1 MIGKVIE
8 YVKGSELPPN
18 MIKKFKID
26 PESVFKIT
34 IEPRD
39 EKKRVKKQTFHS
51 WMTMTFGMVKTHRL
65 PVFYCHAKAKDR
77 HCFFI

>member
-8 YVKGSELPPN
+8 YVKGSELPPH

-34 IEPRD
+34 IEPRA
-39 EKKRVKKQTFHS
+39 EKKKVEKPNFPFLDDNDFWDGENTPADLSANVDKY
-51 WMTMTFGMVKTHRL
+51 L
-65 PVFYCHAKAKDR
+65 YDE
-77 HCFFI
+77 